1 MAIIRSWRCS
11 MNSPRRSLTPAGR
24 WCLGAWAGGV
34 LLLVLCL
41 HPAVAQAGSGRSVMV
56 LSISEGGRSQEP
68 LRARVSEFLRHTGA
82 KLVDSARLAASA
94 RSCEENTCL
103 NRLAEEH
110 RAQLILG
117 ARIERH
123 GARDRIIYMW
133 LYDSSS
139 GRDQSERRVCDV
151 RDLEERL
158 HELAGLLIGP
168 YLQDAAPAPESRV
181 DESALAEPEPTP
193 AIETPAAVSAA
204 PAVESAPPKAAAARH
219 PAASAA
225 VLAPPRLM
233 PRARWRTGL
242 AVGLGV
248 LSAGA
253 LATAITLQTSGG
265 QDAGMG
271 CKGQP
276 GNCVYDYTPLF
287 APMYAAAGALAIGAV
302 LSVTI
307 PSRKEVH

>member
-1 MAIIRSWRCS
+1 
-11 MNSPRRSLTPAGR
+11 
-24 WCLGAWAGGV
+24 
-34 LLLVLCL
+34 
-41 HPAVAQAGSGRSVMV
+41 MV
-56 LSISEGGRSQEP
+56 LSISEAGRAQET
-68 LRARVSEFLRHTGA
+68 LRARVSQFLRHTGA
-82 KLVDSARLAASA
+82 KLVDSARLPASA

-158 HELAGLLIGP
+158 HELAGRLIGP
-168 YLQDAAPAPESRV
+168 YLQDAAPASPNPAE
-181 DESALAEPEPTP
+181 ESAPSDPEPAP
-193 AIETPAAVSAA
+193 APETPAAVSAA
-204 PAVESAPPKAAAARH
+204 PAVEAAPPKAAAARH

-233 PRARWRTGL
+233 PRARWRAGL

-253 LATAITLQTSGG
+253 LATAITLQTFGG
-265 QDAGMG
+265 QDAGTG
-271 CKGQP
+271 CNDMP
-276 GNCVYDYTPLF
+276 MVNCVRDYTPLF
-287 APMYAAAGALAIGAV
+287 APSYAAAGALAIGAV

-307 PSRKEVH
+307 PSHKEVH

>member
-123 GARDRIIYMW
+123 GAAEAAVEPPVVGFD
-133 LYDSSS
+133 LEVPAP
-139 GRDQSERRVCDV
+139 GGERRQRDV
-151 RDLEERL
+151 RARL
-158 HELAGLLIGP
+158 PFLKHHNFVG
-168 YLQDAAPAPESRV
+168 
-181 DESALAEPEPTP
+181 
-193 AIETPAAVSAA
+193 AIKKRE
-204 PAVESAPPKAAAARH
+204 
-219 PAASAA
+219 
-225 VLAPPRLM
+225 
-233 PRARWRTGL
+233 
-242 AVGLGV
+242 
-248 LSAGA
+248 
-253 LATAITLQTSGG
+253 
-265 QDAGMG
+265 
-271 CKGQP
+271 
-276 GNCVYDYTPLF
+276 
-287 APMYAAAGALAIGAV
+287 
-302 LSVTI
+302 
-307 PSRKEVH
+307 